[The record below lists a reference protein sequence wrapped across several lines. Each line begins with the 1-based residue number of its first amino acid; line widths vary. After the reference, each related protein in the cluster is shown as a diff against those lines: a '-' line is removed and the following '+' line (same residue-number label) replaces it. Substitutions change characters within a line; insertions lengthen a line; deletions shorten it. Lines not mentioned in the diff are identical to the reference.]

1 MKVKIQ
7 KTEKKGW
14 GELTNIFWHFLLKWS
29 FTGVFVDGDEFI
41 PKNTFVGVYAGEY
54 ITIQEAE
61 RREKYVCL
69 PTNSLPNVNIFKNI
83 QGSTQGM
90 GTGHIFLILTLTLIY
105 LERDQ

>member
-14 GELTNIFWHFLLKWS
+14 GELTDIFWHFLLKWS

-61 RREKYVCL
+61 RREEYVCL
-69 PTNSLPNVNIFKNI
+69 LLILFQMNIPKNI